1 MACWMNPQLDDETF
15 TTVKNLRP
23 EKLDDFIYLQRDILD
38 SLEIPERKK
47 KTCQLK
53 TIFSYANH
61 ISMKYMKRF

>member
-38 SLEIPERKK
+38 SLEIPERKEK
-47 KTCQLK
+47 HV
-53 TIFSYANH
+53 N
-61 ISMKYMKRF
+61 